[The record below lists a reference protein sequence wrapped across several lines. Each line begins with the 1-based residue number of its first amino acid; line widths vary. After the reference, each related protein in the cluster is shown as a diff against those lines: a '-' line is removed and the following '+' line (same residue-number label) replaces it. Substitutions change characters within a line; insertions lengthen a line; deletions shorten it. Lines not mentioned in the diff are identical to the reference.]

1 MGSTGRLSTNY
12 ILENL
17 AVGNPQDAL
26 TAHEHFDAFLNVASE
41 VAIEPALFGEK
52 PYLKLL
58 IDDMKPIPAFRLMEA
73 AAYINQHINTKR
85 ILMFCD
91 GGVGRSPSVAVAYLC
106 SKGMRFGQAVE
117 FVAMRKPYM
126 SILPDLIESIRNAF
140 ARLPVTLLRLDSF
153 ALPSKPAEPEKVIA

>member
-1 MGSTGRLSTNY
+1 MNY
-12 ILENL
+12 ILEHL
-17 AVGNPQDAL
+17 AVGNAADAQNAQD
-26 TAHEHFDAFLNVASE
+26 HFDAFLNVASE
-41 VAIEPALFGEK
+41 IQLEPSSFGGK
-52 PYLKLL
+52 PYLKVA

-73 AAYINQHINTKR
+73 AEYIDQHINNKR

-126 SILPDLIESIRNAF
+126 SILPDLIESIRKAYVRPP
-140 ARLPVTLLRLDSF
+140 APLLRFDSF
-153 ALPSKPAEPEKVIA
+153 TLPSKPVQPEKITA

>member
-1 MGSTGRLSTNY
+1 MNY
-12 ILENL
+12 ILEHL
-17 AVGNPQDAL
+17 AVGNPADSQN
-26 TAHEHFDAFLNVASE
+26 AHDHFDAFLNVASE
-41 VAIEPALFGEK
+41 VDINPSLFGEK

-73 AAYINQHINTKR
+73 AAYIDQHINTKR

-126 SILPDLIESIRNAF
+126 SILPDLIESIRKAF
-140 ARLPVTLLRLDSF
+140 TRPPTPLLRLDSF
-153 ALPSKPAEPEKVIA
+153 SLPSKPVEPEKVNA